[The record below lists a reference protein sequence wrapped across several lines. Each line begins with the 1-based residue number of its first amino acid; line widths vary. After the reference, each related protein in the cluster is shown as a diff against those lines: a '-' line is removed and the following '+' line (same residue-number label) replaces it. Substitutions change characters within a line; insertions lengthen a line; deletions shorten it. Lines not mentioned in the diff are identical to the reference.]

1 MSPYLR
7 SAAFTALL
15 AIVAQL
21 AHAGTDVQTDVPVE
35 RVVLFSSGVG
45 FFEHRGKVEGNA
57 KTELRFKT
65 EQINDILKSLVLQD
79 LDGGK
84 IGSVV
89 YPSQDPLS
97 KTLRSFQVDIRT
109 NPSLGE
115 LLNQLRGS
123 ELTVE
128 SQGTTIEG
136 TILGLEKKKVKIADD
151 EIIETWV
158 LNIIEG
164 GTIRSVDLADT
175 SRIELKDKE
184 LQEELAKALLVLA
197 QSRDQ
202 DKKPVTIEFSGDG
215 ARRVRLG
222 YVVET
227 PIWKT
232 TYRLMMPESVG
243 KDGQGSLQGWAVV
256 ENQTESDWSNVELS
270 LVSGRPISF
279 VQDLYQPLYIRRPV
293 VQPELYASLSP
304 QTYEGGLGGGGEF
317 GAGQPYAQA
326 PSPAES
332 RIQSRRAKGR
342 KMNEER
348 DRIAGV
354 ALTGADA
361 PASMVF
367 SDGDQSDYAESI
379 SSLADAADM
388 GELFQYKVNGVT
400 LPRQR
405 SAMIPIVT
413 DDIDVERVSIYNQ
426 GVLAKHPLNGAR
438 LTNSTGK
445 DLPQGPM
452 TVLDDGGYAGDAQ
465 IDHFPPGQSRLL
477 SYAVDL
483 DVRVDATKL
492 NSTDAL
498 QTGSLVKGVLMLKRK
513 LSHTQIFAIEN
524 KASRNK
530 TLVIEQPRMAN
541 WKLVD
546 STEPFETT
554 EELYRFKTN
563 VDAGKASEFK
573 VTQEYI
579 RDEQLALLSTNVD
592 RIEFFIRAREI
603 PENVRT
609 ALVKT
614 MQLKQILSTTEM
626 NLQQH
631 RDRIES
637 ITQEQER
644 IRENMK
650 SVKQSSEYYTRL
662 LTKLNDQETTIEME
676 QATVAK
682 LQEEVNQ
689 QRQELADYLNNL
701 TVN

>member
-1 MSPYLR
+1 MSSNRRPII
-7 SAAFTALL
+7 ATALL
-15 AIVAQL
+15 LIAASLVR
-21 AHAGTDVQTDVPVE
+21 AGTEPQTDVPVE
-35 RVVLFSSGVG
+35 RVILFSSGVG
-45 FFEHRGKVEGNA
+45 FFEHRGKVDGNT

-115 LLNQLRGS
+115 LLNQLRGAD
-123 ELTVE
+123 LLVE
-128 SQGTTIEG
+128 AQGTTIEG
-136 TILGLEKKKVKIADD
+136 TILGLEKKKVRIGDD
-151 EIIETWV
+151 ETLETWV

-202 DKKPVTIEFSGDG
+202 DKKPVTIEFTGDG
-215 ARRVRLG
+215 NRRVRLG

-232 TYRLMMPESVG
+232 TYRLMMPDAG
-243 KDGQGSLQGWAVV
+243 TKDAKGSLQGWAVV
-256 ENQTESDWSNVELS
+256 ENQTESDWNNVELS

-279 VQDLYQPLYIRRPV
+279 VQDLYQPLYIHRPV
-293 VQPELYASLSP
+293 VRPELYASLSP
-304 QTYEGGLGGGGEF
+304 QTYEGGTGGGGF
-317 GAGQPYAQA
+317 GGGGGLAGGNSNGYFGKA
-326 PSPAES
+326 PAAAPARRGRAKMRPAETS
-332 RIQSRRAKGR
+332 VGIQIS
-342 KMNEER
+342 EELAAPTF
-348 DRIAGV
+348 DSDEE
-354 ALTGADA
+354 ADYV
-361 PASMVF
+361 SSV
-367 SDGDQSDYAESI
+367 SSI
-379 SSLADAADM
+379 ADAADM
-388 GELFQYKVNGVT
+388 GELFQYKVGGVT

-413 DDIDVERVSIYNQ
+413 DDIDVERLSIYNQ

-445 DLPQGPM
+445 DLPQGPI

-483 DVRVDATKL
+483 DMRVDATKL
-492 NSTDAL
+492 NSTDTL
-498 QTGSLVKGVLMLKRK
+498 QTGSLVNGVLMLKRK
-513 LSHTQIFAIEN
+513 LAHTQVYTLEN
-524 KASRNK
+524 KGGHQK
-530 TLVIEQPRMAN
+530 TLVIEHPRMAN
-541 WKLVD
+541 WELVD
-546 STEPFETT
+546 SAKPFETT
-554 EELYRFKTN
+554 EAIYRFKTN
-563 VDAGKASEFK
+563 VDAGASSEFK

-579 RDEQLALLSTNVD
+579 RDVQMALLTTDTD
-592 RIEFFIRAREI
+592 RIEFFVRAKEL
-603 PENVRT
+603 PAKVRD
-609 ALVKT
+609 ALEKT
-614 MQLKQILSTTEM
+614 MQLKQILSTTQM
-626 NLQQH
+626 NLDQH
-631 RDRIES
+631 RESIES
-637 ITQEQER
+637 ISREQER

-650 SVKQSSEYYTRL
+650 SVKQNSEYYTRL
-662 LTKLNDQETTIEME
+662 LTKLNDQETTIEKE

-689 QRQELADYLNNL
+689 QRQALADYLNNL
-701 TVN
+701 SVQ

>member
-1 MSPYLR
+1 MSPYR
-7 SAAFTALL
+7 RFIAVFALHMVIAPL
-15 AIVAQL
+15 AR
-21 AHAGTDVQTDVPVE
+21 AGTEVQTDVPVE

-79 LDGGK
+79 LDGGR
-84 IGSVV
+84 IGSVI

-123 ELTVE
+123 DLTVE
-128 SQGTTIEG
+128 SQGTKIEG
-136 TILGLEKKKVKIADD
+136 TILGLEKKKRKVTDD
-151 EIIETWV
+151 EFIETWV

-164 GTIRSVDLADT
+164 GTIRSVDLNDV
-175 SRIELKDKE
+175 SKIELQDKE
-184 LQEELAKALLVLA
+184 LQDELNKALLALA

-232 TYRLMMPESVG
+232 TYRLMMPDAEL
-243 KDGQGSLQGWAVV
+243 KDASGSLQGWAVV

-293 VQPELYASLSP
+293 VQPELYASLAP
-304 QTYEGGLGGGGEF
+304 QTYEGGVGGGSGGGIGGGHPF
-317 GAGQPYAQA
+317 SGGAAASA
-326 PSPAES
+326 PSPMRSAKM
-332 RIQSRRAKGR
+332 RRRSEVK
-342 KMNEER
+342 N
-348 DRIAGV
+348 DRS
-354 ALTGADA
+354 ADA
-361 PASMVF
+361 AFVRGGAPF
-367 SDGDQSDYAESI
+367 SSVSDEDYYAESI

-388 GELFQYKVNGVT
+388 GELFQYKVAGVT

-426 GVLAKHPLNGAR
+426 SVLAKHPLNGAR

-445 DLPQGPM
+445 DLPQGPI

-483 DVRVDATKL
+483 DVRVDATKS
-492 NSTDAL
+492 NATNAL
-498 QTGSLVKGVLMLKRK
+498 QTGSLVNGVLVLKHK
-513 LSHTQIFAIEN
+513 LTHSQIYAIEN
-524 KASRNK
+524 KGSRNK
-530 TLVIEQPRMAN
+530 TLVMEQSRNAN

-546 STEPFETT
+546 SAEPFETT
-554 EELYRFKTN
+554 EELYRFKTK
-563 VDAGKASEFK
+563 VEAGATTDFK
-573 VTQEYI
+573 VTQEYV
-579 RDEQLALLSTNVD
+579 REEQIALISSDINRL
-592 RIEFFIRAREI
+592 EFFIRAKEI
-603 PENVRT
+603 PETVRN
-609 ALVKT
+609 AVEKA
-614 MQLKQILSTTEM
+614 MHLKQILSTTESS
-626 NLQQH
+626 LQQH

-637 ITQEQER
+637 ITKEQER
-644 IRENMK
+644 IRDNMR
-650 SVKQSSEYYTRL
+650 SVQQSSEYYTRL
-662 LTKLNDQETTIEME
+662 LTKLNNQETTIEKE
-676 QATVAK
+676 QSTVAK
-682 LQEEVNQ
+682 LQADANQ
-689 QRQELADYLNNL
+689 QRQSLADYLNNL
-701 TVN
+701 TVK